1 MPPRGTTTASIQAEA
16 RAAAS
21 DRATA
26 SVNERVS
33 PASSDAAV
41 AGVASGRVL
50 CFGGSVLD
58 VVLTRRRR
66 PASRRDLSDHAFDQV
81 VHLLQVDV
89 FLRLD
94 RTGGDHDLAGVVLDG
109 ARIDDER
116 SVGELGLGVVG

>member
-41 AGVASGRVL
+41 AGAAAGLVAVKGLVAF
-50 CFGGSVLD
+50 FGGSVLD

-66 PASRRDLSDHAFDQV
+66 LSSRRDLSDHAFDEI

-89 FLRLD
+89 RLRLRRASRD
-94 RTGGDHDLAGVVLDG
+94 
-109 ARIDDER
+109 
-116 SVGELGLGVVG
+116 